1 MRAFLIVMAS
11 VAFVGGLSNGSPEP
25 PAKPTPKL
33 DVVQPIDPT
42 VLPPIVEPEEPA
54 KCEVKSLYP
63 ESTDPLT
70 GIEVNKPT
78 VIMVS
83 ASWCGPCQ
91 AWKRGPVP
99 TDLENKGWTLVVADV
114 TEDQW
119 KHIKVSSYPTYRIY
133 DGKKWVQTSGA
144 LTGTR
149 MKAAL
154 NPSKGP
160 VRRVIQNTMTSVQ
173 SRPEAYV
180 GRWQNHN
187 GKSRM
192 QHAVE
197 DHGIDIRGKSESQVL
212 REMDAYHD
220 RYGGGH
226 PARASLAVRSS
237 GCPSGGCPPQRRSLF
252 ARR

>member
-1 MRAFLIVMAS
+1 MRGFVIAMAS
-11 VAFVGGLSNGSPEP
+11 LAFIGGLSNGGPDLP
-25 PAKPTPKL
+25 QRPTPKP
-33 DVVQPIDPT
+33 DVVQPLDPT

-54 KCEVKSLYP
+54 KPEAKSLYP
-63 ESTDPLT
+63 ASTDPLT
-70 GIEVNKPT
+70 GIEVDRPT

-91 AWKRGPVP
+91 TWKRGPVP
-99 TDLENKGWTLVVADV
+99 PELANKGWALIIADV

-119 KHIKVSSYPTYRIY
+119 KHVKVSSYPTYRIY
-133 DGKKWVQTSGA
+133 DGTKWVQTSGM
-144 LTGTR
+144 LTGSS

-154 NPSKGP
+154 NPAKGP
-160 VRRVIQNTMTSVQ
+160 VRRAIQNATTSVQ
-173 SRPEAYV
+173 PESEAYA

-220 RYGGGH
+220 RYGSGH
-226 PARASLAVRSS
+226 PSKALLAVRSS
-237 GCPSGGCPPQRRSLF
+237 SCPSGGCPPRR
-252 ARR
+252 R